1 MSDMWRDVARPS
13 PELAP
18 VTTATEPG
26 AAPEPGA
33 EGVQEGGGTRQ
44 LPAGGEGSRDSTYS
58 DISCRFTKA

>member
-18 VTTATEPG
+18 VTTATEVT
-26 AAPEPGA
+26 PGA

-44 LPAGGEGSRDSTYS
+44 LPAAGEGSRDSTYS